1 MLATMIF
8 LASMFDFM
16 DGLTARNLNAYSEV
30 GKQLDSLADMV
41 TFGVVPGMILFNMLV
56 NRDISE
62 ESNSSFLFG
71 IFKYFPFI
79 LTVFTAIRL
88 AKFNTDQRQANTFYG
103 LPSPAMGILVTSFPL
118 IIKYGSWHL
127 APFLSSP
134 FFIFSVSIILSLLMV
149 SKIKL
154 FALKFKTMKWEENK
168 IQFIF
173 LIISVLLFAVFLFTA
188 IPMIITLYIVLS
200 IINNTYLNRA
210 SL

>member
-88 AKFNTDQRQANTFYG
+88 AKFNTDQRQANAFYG

-118 IIKYGSWHL
+118 IIRYDSWHL

-134 FFIFSVSIILSLLMV
+134 LFIFSISIILSVLMV
-149 SKIKL
+149 SRIKL

-173 LIISVLLFAVFLFTA
+173 LIISVLLFAIFLFTA

-200 IINNTYLNRA
+200 IINNTYLNRV